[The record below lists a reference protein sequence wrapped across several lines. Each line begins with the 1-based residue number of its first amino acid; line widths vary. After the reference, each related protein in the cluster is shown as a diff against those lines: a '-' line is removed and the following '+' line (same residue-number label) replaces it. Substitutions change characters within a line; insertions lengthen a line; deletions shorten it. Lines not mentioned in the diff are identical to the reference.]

1 MEDDRYFMK
10 KRKWGESDG
19 VVKKYQLF
27 LCRGYGMRYFTSKG
41 ERWKEHRRYDFRK
54 NSVPVY
60 GGNVGLN
67 QTAEL

>member
-10 KRKWGESDG
+10 KRKWGEGDG

-41 ERWKEHRRYDFRK
+41 ERWKEHRRHDFQKKQRYGLQGECGLK
-54 NSVPVY
+54 SNS
-60 GGNVGLN
+60 
-67 QTAEL
+67 